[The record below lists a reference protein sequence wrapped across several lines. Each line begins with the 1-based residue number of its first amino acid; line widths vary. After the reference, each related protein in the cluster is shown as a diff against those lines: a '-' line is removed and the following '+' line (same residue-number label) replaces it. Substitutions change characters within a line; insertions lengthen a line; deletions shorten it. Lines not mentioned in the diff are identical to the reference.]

1 MLCSAQALLSRR
13 TPVPPDGADATVF
26 FKLSKNPSLS
36 KHAPWFACRLRL
48 TRCLA
53 LFACVVA
60 LRRCLA
66 SLPCVVALRRCL
78 ASLPCVF
85 SFVTTFSDGR
95 KGRFSRLKSDF
106 ANKPFRTQIK
116 TRSPF

>member
-53 LFACVVA
+53 SLPCVVA

-78 ASLPCVF
+78 ASLPCVVALRRCLA
-85 SFVTTFSDGR
+85 SFPS
-95 KGRFSRLKSDF
+95 SRLSPTGVRVDF
-106 ANKPFRTQIK
+106 HA
-116 TRSPF
+116 